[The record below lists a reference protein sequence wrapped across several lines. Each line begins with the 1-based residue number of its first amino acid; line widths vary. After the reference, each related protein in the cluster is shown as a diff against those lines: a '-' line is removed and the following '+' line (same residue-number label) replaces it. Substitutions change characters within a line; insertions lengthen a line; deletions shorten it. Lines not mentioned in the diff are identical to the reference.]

1 MWSSHSSTPKIL
13 SVCAFHWVMA
23 RKEPVDVTTTLP
35 DASPEYILSLSS
47 DTESALIGEECER
60 SICCGVGGG
69 GAADILLPNMTKGV
83 VDNFERRVLLFF
95 QQHA

>member
-1 MWSSHSSTPKIL
+1 
-13 SVCAFHWVMA
+13 MA

-35 DASPEYILSLSS
+35 DASPEYILSLSP

-69 GAADILLPNMTKGV
+69 GADIAQG
-83 VDNFERRVLLFF
+83 
-95 QQHA
+95 